1 MFSHFVVVND
11 DILLYNLL
19 FSGFPA
25 HNLKILWN
33 CSIYIYLLSVYSL
46 FSDRIGLPL
55 HNIPAPF
62 L

>member
-1 MFSHFVVVND
+1 MHVFSVFCVNV
-11 DILLYNLL
+11 DIILYNLL
-19 FSGFPA
+19 FSGDSME
-25 HNLKILWN
+25 LLY
-33 CSIYIYLLSVYSL
+33 IYILSDYSL